1 MNLSIKFL
9 GSPSHVHKR
18 AMRFGIK
25 ANKLGETCC
34 DVVASAS
41 ITALCQYLRSIDTP
55 VKAIFFL
62 LDSSDLA
69 FNKAGLTSGIKEIA
83 SLPYVD
89 MQIYAVG
96 DLGGLLYEV
105 QQPVRPCL
113 LYDDDQ
119 AHALILKSLDKR
131 SICDLGFYPSI
142 FYLITDAL
150 RSPLNCWRIFLAR
163 KSSCLFLGQAGDHS
177 AEKSFR
183 YFDAL
188 DLAVTLKSL
197 LGRFSFNL
205 DFGSRPQ
212 LHSDYVCLYDF
223 SLQVLVDLSKH
234 LSSIDDKIAFF
245 ILGRSLMRILQ
256 LSALSFDPRYKFIMY
271 PETFLNVLHWPPFLS
286 PAFLDLGGINGLE
299 PFYPRSVDLLFRC
312 QKIVKVQSDN
322 STCFSDF
329 SVHSFAFELKQG
341 LCSLGAGS
349 RLINFLFDF
358 I

>member
-9 GSPSHVHKR
+9 GSLSHVHKR
-18 AMRFGIK
+18 VMRFGIK
-25 ANKLGETCC
+25 ANKLGETCRE
-34 DVVASAS
+34 VVASSS
-41 ITALCQYLRSIDTP
+41 IIALCQYLRSSATP

-62 LDSSDLA
+62 LDSSDFVFCKAELA
-69 FNKAGLTSGIKEIA
+69 NAIKEIV

-113 LYDDDQ
+113 IYDDYETN
-119 AHALILKSLDKR
+119 ALILKSLEKR
-131 SICDLGFYPSI
+131 SIRELDFYPSI
-142 FYLITDAL
+142 FYLFTDAL

-183 YFDAL
+183 YFGAL
-188 DLAVTLKSL
+188 DLSVNLKSL

-212 LHSDYVCLYDF
+212 FREDFTCLYNF
-223 SLQVLVDLSKH
+223 SLQVLADFSKRIG
-234 LSSIDDKIAFF
+234 STDDKIAFF
-245 ILGRSLMRILQ
+245 ILSRSLMRILQ
-256 LSALSFDPRYKFIMY
+256 LSALSFDPKYKFIMY
-271 PETFLNVLHWPPFLS
+271 PGTFLNVLHWPPFIS

-299 PFYPRSVDLLFRC
+299 SFYPRSVDLLLRC
-312 QKIVKVQSDN
+312 QKIVKVRSDD
-322 STCFSDF
+322 STCFIDF
-329 SVHSFAFELKQG
+329 SVHSFASELKQS
-341 LCSLGAGS
+341 LYSLGVGS
-349 RLINFLFDF
+349 QLINFLFDS